1 MFTFIKKLA
10 GKAKIDVD
18 ESTGLVNVA
27 DSSIKGKIL
36 VLVLPIVIIGL
47 TVLEIVIYHNMTDMM
62 EKEIITSVINST
74 KDTSDTLT
82 TWLKNSSQEA
92 EQIAL
97 NPLAK
102 GIQTDEASMNVISTS
117 RWKLV
122 NDRYSRYYQCVG
134 WAKYDN
140 TGVIHVQD
148 NNGASEMNALDQKWY
163 QEAMKAKPN
172 NIISTPE
179 MNKVINAGSFNFVS
193 FVNDALGNK
202 IGMIFLTANMTG
214 INEQMQL
221 LRFGDNGYGLLID
234 SNGNYLYHPDEKK
247 VLHANINDEED
258 PALKQLGQLML
269 SGRAS
274 SIHFEDQYGE
284 KMIAIYYPLQGIGWG
299 MASIAYEDELFAPVT
314 STMQLLTIISFVLLL
329 FIIGGIVY
337 AVGYVTKPLKDMLEE
352 TNMLA
357 TGDFRQREASIATSD
372 ELGVLAKAMDTM
384 RTDIAKVLNGVHDST
399 QQLSASAEEMSA
411 TTNQSAT
418 VSSNI
423 ASSITDVAESTIRQM
438 DAVQST
444 TEAMEQFN
452 SNIDDITRRANAA
465 SEKGHAAT
473 RVAQEGGRMLKKAIQ
488 QIKRIE
494 ETTEES
500 TKAVTALGSQS
511 DEIGNIVGTISDIAE
526 QTNLLA
532 LNAAIEAA
540 RAGEAGRGFAVVAD
554 EVRKLAESSQHAAQ
568 HIAELIEEIQNGT
581 QLAVDG
587 IRRGSSEVRAGTQ
600 SIMSTG
606 EAFESIISIVDEV
619 SDQLDGVSVAIAKM
633 VASGQVIAENIKTM
647 EDSSRKTAEQAES
660 VSASSEEQ
668 AAAINELSA
677 ASSNLAKLAGELQEN
692 IQKFK
697 L

>member
-1 MFTFIKKLA
+1 MFKFTEKITNIAKLDENASATLTNMA
-10 GKAKIDVD
+10 G
-18 ESTGLVNVA
+18 
-27 DSSIKGKIL
+27 SSIKGKIL
-36 VLVLPIVIIGL
+36 VLVLPIVIVGL
-47 TVLEIVIYHNMTDMM
+47 IALEVVIYHNMTDMM
-62 EKEIITSVINST
+62 EKEILTGAINST
-74 KDTSDTLT
+74 RDTSDSLNM
-82 TWLKNSSQEA
+82 WLGNGGQET
-92 EQIAL
+92 EQVAL

-102 GIQTDEASMNVISTS
+102 GIQNDDAAMNITNES
-117 RWKLV
+117 RWKLI
-122 NDRYSRYYQCVG
+122 NDRFSRYYQCVG

-140 TGVIHVQD
+140 TGVIHVMD
-148 NNGASEMNALDQKWY
+148 DKGASDMNASDQKWY
-163 QEAMKAKPN
+163 REAMQFKGDN
-172 NIISTPE
+172 MVSSPE
-179 MNKVINAGSFNFVS
+179 MNKIINAGSFNFVS
-193 FVNDALGNK
+193 FVKDIAGNK
-202 IGMIFLTANMTG
+202 IGMIFATANMTG

-221 LRFGDNGYGLLID
+221 LRFGDNGYSLLID
-234 SNGNYLYHPDEKK
+234 GEGNYLYHPDEEK
-247 VLHANINDEED
+247 VLHANINDESD
-258 PALKQLGQLML
+258 PAIKQLGQLML

-274 SIHFEDQYGE
+274 TIRFQDEDGE
-284 KMIAIYYPLQGIGWG
+284 DMIAIYYPLSGTGWG

-314 STMQLLTIISFVLLL
+314 STMTLLTIISFVLLL
-329 FIIGGIVY
+329 MIVGGIVY

-357 TGDFRQREASIATSD
+357 TGDFRQRESSIATSD

-452 SNIDDITRRANAA
+452 SNIDDITMRANAA

-619 SDQLDGVSVAIAKM
+619 SDQLDGVSVAITKM

-668 AAAINELSA
+668 AAAINELSS